1 MMAQTSI
8 ASYFNTRKRAAVEEL
23 RTTRNKVFLA
33 ALESSLTNGD
43 PSVEK
48 SPCPVP
54 CSVDGSDFQSHND
67 DLLQHTPKE
76 SEKSVTRS
84 GRVIKRIGASESA
97 STDLNKDEKK
107 SEALQLS
114 KPKPVCTFSKK
125 AYLSPRKNIQLKK
138 EAVEA
143 PAPVV
148 FASTESAANIER
160 KLKTPN
166 KKQDAVAPSR
176 DQLKKLVRKE
186 LTFDDVKAKLSRS
199 DKLQELKASLTR
211 IRDLEKVRKQ
221 QEEANRELKKKQE
234 GTPVKANAVNL
245 KEFKTIELE
254 VLTSPKKGLKTP
266 TKLIAAAPDKHG
278 LMSPKNSATPKKLLF
293 SPTKDGSPSK
303 LITPPAYQ
311 RFQSL
316 AESGRS
322 SLQMPYSYRCL
333 MEMFKC
339 LDTVCAMF
347 YNRKEAITF
356 KKLKPA
362 VQRMLRKNLNES
374 HLAQIKN
381 LYPEAF
387 NFSQVKMRNFG
398 STSKLDYYQLVITP
412 NVGGS
417 SNKTM
422 IKIDEDN
429 VLKSAQTCVMNPQVM
444 IDRQQKFYNILLN
457 KVKDEHDKF
466 LKSFN
471 PPIIIPKQNVTRW
484 HPEFDLEN
492 CPEIEKAPMPQPPNL
507 EKYSSA
513 KDILSTA
520 RNLFNCSTPMER
532 AMERLHEHEAANP
545 QVKDAIQKAL
555 GILDDSKPE
564 NPATSILKNVP
575 KSLLDKIRAK
585 QAAKALETVTRR
597 PSQDREAVKY
607 NRLPKLALHLRN
619 VFITEKKNVLPL
631 EIVVKK
637 IENSYQKSL
646 TPREIETHL
655 RLISKEC
662 PKWVAFHEV
671 RQTIYVKIDRN
682 ADLKTITSKLEAV
695 ANEKSK

>member
-1 MMAQTSI
+1 
-8 ASYFNTRKRAAVEEL
+8 
-23 RTTRNKVFLA
+23 
-33 ALESSLTNGD
+33 
-43 PSVEK
+43 
-48 SPCPVP
+48 
-54 CSVDGSDFQSHND
+54 
-67 DLLQHTPKE
+67 
-76 SEKSVTRS
+76 
-84 GRVIKRIGASESA
+84 
-97 STDLNKDEKK
+97 
-107 SEALQLS
+107 
-114 KPKPVCTFSKK
+114 
-125 AYLSPRKNIQLKK
+125 
-138 EAVEA
+138 
-143 PAPVV
+143 
-148 FASTESAANIER
+148 
-160 KLKTPN
+160 
-166 KKQDAVAPSR
+166 
-176 DQLKKLVRKE
+176 
-186 LTFDDVKAKLSRS
+186 
-199 DKLQELKASLTR
+199 
-211 IRDLEKVRKQ
+211 
-221 QEEANRELKKKQE
+221 
-234 GTPVKANAVNL
+234 
-245 KEFKTIELE
+245 
-254 VLTSPKKGLKTP
+254 
-266 TKLIAAAPDKHG
+266 
-278 LMSPKNSATPKKLLF
+278 
-293 SPTKDGSPSK
+293 
-303 LITPPAYQ
+303 
-311 RFQSL
+311 
-316 AESGRS
+316 
-322 SLQMPYSYRCL
+322 
-333 MEMFKC
+333 
-339 LDTVCAMF
+339 
-347 YNRKEAITF
+347 
-356 KKLKPA
+356 
-362 VQRMLRKNLNES
+362 
-374 HLAQIKN
+374 
-381 LYPEAF
+381 
-387 NFSQVKMRNFG
+387 
-398 STSKLDYYQLVITP
+398 
-412 NVGGS
+412 
-417 SNKTM
+417 
-422 IKIDEDN
+422 
-429 VLKSAQTCVMNPQVM
+429 M

-555 GILDDSKPE
+555 GIFDDSKPE